1 MKRALTLTG
10 GPASRLRLLAVLLAF
25 AGQLGLLGAY
35 LGLAR
40 DESSAISHVE
50 QGGTSSH
57 HGHSEA
63 TCIACTAL
71 SFHATVTPASQPIPV
86 CDAVRLVF
94 ARADAN
100 RPAAPQLHPNSCRAP
115 PREA

>member
-1 MKRALTLTG
+1 MKRALTVSG
-10 GPASRLRLLAVLLAF
+10 RPASRLRLLAVLLAF

-40 DESSAISHVE
+40 DESSAN
-50 QGGTSSH
+50 SH

-63 TCIACTAL
+63 TCVACTAL

-94 ARADAN
+94 ARADSN